1 MPTIQHNEG
10 THTVHLDLGERSYD
24 VQVGEGILSRLGE
37 FLTACGPLG
46 RRCALISD
54 QSVSALHG
62 PDVYLA
68 LDDAGYEVTTITVPS
83 GEASKSME
91 VATGVCREMLQAGL
105 DRKSFVVA
113 LGGGVIG
120 DLAGFAAAIFQ
131 RGIPFVQIPTT
142 VVSQVDSSVGGKT
155 GVNTPEGKNLLGA
168 FHQPRLVIADTATL
182 RTLRD
187 REYNQ
192 GFAEVIKHAAIRDAA
207 MFEVIESQG
216 LSRDELAP
224 LIARNVAIKADVV
237 ETDERE
243 TAGTRAL
250 LNFGHTLGHGIE
262 NAAGYGAL
270 LHGEAIS
277 LGLVAAARLSVEHS
291 GLTQTDCDRLI
302 ALLESY
308 QLPTTLPADIDE
320 ATVIGAMQRDKKF
333 EEGAIRF
340 VLLRSL
346 GDAFVSDTI
355 TQEDLRSAL
364 SSLRN

>member
-1 MPTIQHNEG
+1 MPTIHNNEG
-10 THTVHLDLGERSYD
+10 THTVHLDLGDRSYD
-24 VQVGEGILSRLGE
+24 VQVGEGILNNLAT
-37 FLTACGPLG
+37 FLNACGPLG
-46 RRCALISD
+46 QRCALISD
-54 QSVSALHG
+54 ESVSALHG
-62 PDVYLA
+62 PDVFLA
-68 LDDAGYEVTTITVPS
+68 LDDAGYDVTTITVPS

-182 RTLRD
+182 RTLPD

-192 GFAEVIKHAAIRDAA
+192 GYAEVIKHAAIRDAA
-207 MFEVIESQG
+207 MFEAIESQG
-216 LSRDELAP
+216 LSRDDLAP

-277 LGLVAAARLSVEHS
+277 LGLVAAARLSVKHS
-291 GLTQTDCDRLI
+291 SLSQSDCDRLI
-302 ALLESY
+302 TLLDSY
-308 QLPTTLPADIDE
+308 RLPTTLPSDIDQE
-320 ATVIGAMQRDKKF
+320 AVLSAMQRDKKF
-333 EEGAIRF
+333 EQGAIRF

-346 GDAFVSDTI
+346 GDAFVSDQI
-355 TQEDLRSAL
+355 NAEHLRSAL
-364 SSLRN
+364 SGLGN